1 MVFPPAK
8 RGLYEYTCTPGRTE
22 PIHGQTETEV
32 GKTVQPSVPAKKKP
46 ADQERVP
53 RRTDG
58 ITRDSREPTLSEDN
72 DFPYQSSPSTQ
83 LCAAPP
89 LTRPRRF
96 INSQTVLVWPSTLD
110 PTPVSLSSIPET
122 LSSRRP
128 WMPDAFQYSGTSHH
142 HHPRHPVI
150 PSRPYHPPTFTG
162 RPSTYTCNLTL
173 AVGRRKGALPKRKGD
188 RRDSN
193 STLPFS
199 HGLSLTLYLALFLFI
214 MHVLCYL
221 TPWSHPTRCTDTRI
235 LIQRCKFLWQGIS
248 SVTVSSCIGSS
259 LRWVLMIQNDGSL
272 FFCWSIL
279 YVKVNT

>member
-1 MVFPPAK
+1 MEAGSSPVAQ
-8 RGLYEYTCTPGRTE
+8 RGLSTRTKEDDTRTE
-22 PIHGQTETEV
+22 PIHGQTETV
-32 GKTVQPSVPAKKKP
+32 ARKTVQPSVPTSKKP

-89 LTRPRRF
+89 LTRLRRF
-96 INSQTVLVWPSTLD
+96 INSQTILVWPSTPD
-110 PTPVSLSSIPET
+110 PAPVSLSLIPET

-142 HHPRHPVI
+142 HHHPRHPVI
-150 PSRPYHPPTFTG
+150 PSRLYHPPTFTG

-188 RRDSN
+188 RRDSD

-199 HGLSLTLYLALFLFI
+199 RGLSLTL
-214 MHVLCYL
+214 
-221 TPWSHPTRCTDTRI
+221 
-235 LIQRCKFLWQGIS
+235 
-248 SVTVSSCIGSS
+248 SV
-259 LRWVLMIQNDGSL
+259 RRR
-272 FFCWSIL
+272 
-279 YVKVNT
+279 